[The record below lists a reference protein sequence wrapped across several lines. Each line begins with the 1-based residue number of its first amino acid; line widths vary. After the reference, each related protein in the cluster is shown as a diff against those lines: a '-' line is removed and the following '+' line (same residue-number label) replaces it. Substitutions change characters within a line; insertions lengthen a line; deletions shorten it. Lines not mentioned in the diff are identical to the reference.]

1 MPGHKYLMNDVNFH
15 EGKVSNIYQVS
26 TKCWLIQWHLIR
38 ALRHERGQ
46 VQVAYLTFDLIV
58 SCLTKEYCALVSLS
72 KGVLNPVSLFIYY
85 KFYLLKLFLAQAG
98 DFIHRS

>member
-1 MPGHKYLMNDVNFH
+1 MNDVNFH

-72 KGVLNPVSLFIYY
+72 KGVLNPVSLFITSFIYLNFSWL
-85 KFYLLKLFLAQAG
+85 KQAWFY
-98 DFIHRS
+98 S